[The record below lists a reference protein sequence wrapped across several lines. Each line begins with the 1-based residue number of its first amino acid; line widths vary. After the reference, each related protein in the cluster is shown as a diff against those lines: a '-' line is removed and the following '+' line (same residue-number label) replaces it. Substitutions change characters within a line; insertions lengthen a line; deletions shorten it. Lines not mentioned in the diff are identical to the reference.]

1 MYKMNA
7 QILKMLKDNNWLP
20 LTQNI
25 LEDLFANPEYPV
37 ILEQYFRKFQYLA
50 KITNNLGKLDIEK
63 IIQLEGLLAEF
74 YSILAKNSVG
84 STAEDESKY
93 LDQKSSM
100 LQEVSNGLKA
110 NHDFNAE
117 NYRQMFFLDEVIN
130 YIKFGFSLG
139 IKKSLP
145 FELKSDIELEKSIK
159 IFKDWLNCHNE
170 LCDLMKEMENTLF
183 KQFSVEW
190 KKNVFNENKIQ
201 KCTTSKNNLTIQGP
215 FDVIISFCE
224 DLTLYDSGNQKM
236 ISACLYNTKSDI
248 TFKNRTFGF
257 LYSFSQENIIAMSP
271 SDAEAS
277 TIFYTKNNTLIQ
289 CLLSGRPVYSG
300 SQYLQ
305 VIQKH
310 LLPIYD
316 YNEFKRKTIKYNEIL
331 LKEEAKPYGMLVFRE
346 ALTRYGVSIIAYCI
360 SHKLSMFVREENGDL
375 KYYSEDSLY
384 NYLKDS
390 INPEQL

>member
-1 MYKMNA
+1 MYKVNA

-25 LEDLFANPEYPV
+25 LEDLFDNPEYPV
-37 ILEQYFRKFQYLA
+37 ILEQYFKKFQYLA
-50 KITNNLGKLDIEK
+50 KIINNLGKLDIERL
-63 IIQLEGLLAEF
+63 IQLEGLLAEF
-74 YSILAKNSVG
+74 YSTLAQNSINNKNV
-84 STAEDESKY
+84 
-93 LDQKSSM
+93 
-100 LQEVSNGLKA
+100 QEVSNGLKA
-110 NHDFNAE
+110 NYDFNAE
-117 NYRQMFFLDEVIN
+117 NYKQMFFLDEVIN

-190 KKNVFNENKIQ
+190 KKNVFNEDKIQ
-201 KCTTSKNNLTIQGP
+201 KCTTSKNNLTLQGP

>member
-50 KITNNLGKLDIEK
+50 KITNNLGKLDIERL
-63 IIQLEGLLAEF
+63 IQLEGLLAEF

-117 NYRQMFFLDEVIN
+117 NYRQMFFLDEIIN
-130 YIKFGFSLG
+130 YIKLGFSLG

-145 FELKSDIELEKSIK
+145 FELKRDIELEESVK

-183 KQFSVEW
+183 KQFSGEW
-190 KKNVFNENKIQ
+190 KKSVFSEDKIQ
-201 KCTTSKNNLTIQGP
+201 ECTTSKDNLTLQGP

-224 DLTLYDSGNQKM
+224 DLTLYDSSNQKM
-236 ISACLYNTKSDI
+236 ISACLYNTKSEI

-257 LYSFSQENIIAMSP
+257 LYSFSPENIIAMSP

-277 TIFYTKNNTLIQ
+277 TLPYTKSNTLIQ
-289 CLLSGRPVYSG
+289 CLLSGRPAYSE

-305 VIQKH
+305 IIQKH

-316 YNEFKRKTIKYNEIL
+316 YNEFKRKTLKYNEIL
-331 LKEEAKPYGMLVFRE
+331 LREEAKPYGMLIFRE
-346 ALTRYGVSIIAYCI
+346 ALVQYGVSVIAYCI
-360 SHKLSMFVREENGDL
+360 SHRLSMFVREENGDL
-375 KYYSEDSLY
+375 KYYSEDDLY
-384 NYLKDS
+384 HYLKDS
-390 INPEQL
+390 IDPEQL